1 MMIHPFQLLAAKLP
15 RVFGI
20 VQQRFGS
27 ALSVQSVQ
35 LDGEFVLL
43 ATAKAITP
51 LTLKLDVLLVPP
63 CNHTRAAHEVPSIHL
78 APMAAGMARPAISKA
93 SLIRRPEADVLAEY
107 AVKLLH
113 RRAPVVPRLAG
124 WCTGCV
130 ASGLARPS

>member
-78 APMAAGMARPAISKA
+78 APMAAGMARETIPMTRVVGDAQS
-93 SLIRRPEADVLAEY
+93 DVLAKY